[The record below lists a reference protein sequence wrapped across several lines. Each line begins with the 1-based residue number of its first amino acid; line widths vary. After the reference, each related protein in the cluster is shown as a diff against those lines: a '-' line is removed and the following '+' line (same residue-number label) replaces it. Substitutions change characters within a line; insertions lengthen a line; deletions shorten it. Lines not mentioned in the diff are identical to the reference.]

1 MCLAVPAR
9 VEEIRG
15 TQPEFLCGIVD
26 FGGVRREVSLAFT
39 PAAQPGDYVLVHAG
53 FALEVVDEKRLPP
66 GLPLSAPSVSTTRPP
81 VNIWTST
88 ATRPSHTPSP
98 LNCAPPPAIP
108 GP

>member
-15 TQPEFLCGIVD
+15 TRPEFLCGIVD

-53 FALEVVDEKRLPP
+53 FALEVVDEKEASTRLAALRAL
-66 GLPLSAPSVSTTRPP
+66 GLDDE
-81 VNIWTST
+81 
-88 ATRPSHTPSP
+88 ATP
-98 LNCAPPPAIP
+98 
-108 GP
+108 